1 MRSIVRVVPHC
12 LRNPCHAG
20 NLLNGYGPS
29 AEPYT
34 HVAVRR
40 AGSSP
45 TGAS

>member
-1 MRSIVRVVPHC
+1 MRGSVRVTPHRQ
-12 LRNPCHAG
+12 RNPCHAG

-34 HVAVRR
+34 QVAVRR
-40 AGSSP
+40 AVSSP